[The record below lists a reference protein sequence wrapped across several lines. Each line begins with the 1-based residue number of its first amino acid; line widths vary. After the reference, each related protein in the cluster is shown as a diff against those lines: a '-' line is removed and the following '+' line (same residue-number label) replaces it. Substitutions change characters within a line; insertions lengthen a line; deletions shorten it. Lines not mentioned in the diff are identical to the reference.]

1 MSRKERLQKLVRE
14 YWKAKNLCACYTD
27 MYGTYE
33 DSQMVHWAR
42 RAQTLGQ
49 QIKELKQEER
59 DALV

>member
-49 QIKELKQEER
+49 QIKELKREER

>member
-14 YWKAKNLCACYTD
+14 YWKAKNRCACYTD

-49 QIKELKQEER
+49 QIKELKREER